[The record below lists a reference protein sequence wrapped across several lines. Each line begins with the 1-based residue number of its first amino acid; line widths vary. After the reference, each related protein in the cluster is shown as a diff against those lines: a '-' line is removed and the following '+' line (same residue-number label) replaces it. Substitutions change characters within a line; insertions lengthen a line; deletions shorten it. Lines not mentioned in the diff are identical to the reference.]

1 MRTMKIKWII
11 TAICLVF
18 CCEATWSQNS
28 AVRQFFERYE
38 DDPDFSVVEISP
50 KMFEL
55 MSRLSTEAEEDI
67 DELVQTITGL
77 KVLIKE
83 GKGHQLYDEAF
94 AELSQIKFE
103 ELLKV
108 RDKDENIRFMVNE
121 SADKVINELVLLV
134 GGDSSFVM
142 LDLTGNIN
150 LRSISK
156 IGKALDVPGS
166 EHLEKLED
174 KH

>member
-1 MRTMKIKWII
+1 MKIRWMI
-11 TAICLVF
+11 TVLCVLV
-18 CCEATWSQNS
+18 AGGGWAQSS
-28 AVRQFFERYE
+28 AVQNFFEKYE
-38 DDPDFSVVEISP
+38 DDPTFSVVEISP

-55 MSRLSTEAEEDI
+55 MSRLNIEDEDGI
-67 DELVQTITGL
+67 EELVQTVTGL

-83 GKGHQLYDEAF
+83 GKGHALYEEAF
-94 AELSQIKFE
+94 AELSNVKFE

-108 RDKDENIRFMVNE
+108 RDKDENIRFMINE
-121 SADKVINELVLLV
+121 STDKVINELVLLV

-142 LDLTGNIN
+142 MDLTGNIN

-156 IGKALDVPGS
+156 IGQALDVPGS
-166 EHLEKLED
+166 EHLDKLEE

>member
-1 MRTMKIKWII
+1 MKIQW
-11 TAICLVF
+11 L
-18 CCEATWSQNS
+18 ATFALIFVSIQLSVAQSS
-28 AVRQFFERYE
+28 AVQKFFERYE
-38 DDPDFSVVEISP
+38 DDPEFSVVEISP

-55 MSRLSTEAEEDI
+55 MSRLNVEEDEELE
-67 DELVQTITGL
+67 DLVQTVTGL
-77 KVLIKE
+77 KILIKE
-83 GKGHQLYDEAF
+83 GNGIELYDQAF
-94 AELSQIKFE
+94 SELSQVKFE

-121 SADKVINELVLLV
+121 GSKDIINELILLV

-142 LDLTGNIN
+142 LDLTGNIKLN
-150 LRSISK
+150 SISK

-166 EHLEKLED
+166 EHLEKLEE